1 MLGNNSIL
9 NFSSA
14 FIEKLYESYT
24 NPNTLMNIQ
33 LEDPEFFIQL
43 ANDWPFFIK
52 NNPLL
57 SILNSTQTD
66 ALHPDVQSRTLE
78 ILTKKNVLNPSLIT
92 LHFNTFMRLT
102 DKEAVKKHLKGFL
115 NSCAYLGYT
124 DSLNIEKLSQVL
136 RRVYK
141 NPESME
147 LPMLLD
153 YLVVLALSNSF
164 YKAYDEKT

>member
-1 MLGNNSIL
+1 
-9 NFSSA
+9 
-14 FIEKLYESYT
+14 
-24 NPNTLMNIQ
+24 
-33 LEDPEFFIQL
+33 
-43 ANDWPFFIK
+43 
-52 NNPLL
+52 
-57 SILNSTQTD
+57 
-66 ALHPDVQSRTLE
+66 
-78 ILTKKNVLNPSLIT
+78 
-92 LHFNTFMRLT
+92 MRLT